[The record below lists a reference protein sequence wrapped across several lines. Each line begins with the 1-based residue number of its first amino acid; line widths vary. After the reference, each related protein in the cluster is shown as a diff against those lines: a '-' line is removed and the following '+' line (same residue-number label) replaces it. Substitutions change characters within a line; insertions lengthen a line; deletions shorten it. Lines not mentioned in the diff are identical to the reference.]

1 MIKLGEKGKDIV
13 SGFTGIATAK
23 TEWLNKCIRIQLT
36 SQKLKDGKPVEE
48 WFDESQVVKIG
59 RGINEPEKRY
69 TGGPRYHTPQ
79 RKDAIR

>member
-13 SGFTGIATAK
+13 SGFVGIATAR

-36 SQKLKDGKPVEE
+36 SQKLKDGKPIDD
-48 WFDESQVVKIG
+48 WFDEDQII
-59 RGINEPEKRY
+59 RINKGVNAPKKEY
-69 TGGPRYHTPQ
+69 TGEARHHNPQ